1 MRNED
6 DEIQILGSA
15 ETPLKKDSGKNRR
28 VWIAAWTAVF
38 ILACVCLFFFLPSQ
52 QASVADQQQPET
64 SSLAAQEGLETEQ
77 SEPGIHISSDL
88 VNDVPLTIYSLH
100 QLQADLQINLP
111 DTADHSIVL
120 AIPAADVRKDNQE
133 IVGDFVVQGKE
144 LSFGKRKAGYCSII
158 QGKIE
163 IGISTDDQ
171 KKEECISQQDS
182 FFRQYSLIFNGNTQK
197 NILKGK
203 SFRRALVVHEGKT
216 CIVISKQRES
226 LYDFTEAL
234 ADLGFQDA
242 LYLVGGNSLGFYRD
256 KTGSLHFI
264 GKTEKENYPNRNYIV
279 FRK

>member
-52 QASVADQQQPET
+52 QTSVADQQQPEA
-64 SSLAAQEGLETEQ
+64 SSLATQEGLETEQ

-171 KKEECISQQDS
+171 EKEESISQQGS
-182 FFRQYSLIFNGNTQK
+182 FFRQYSLVFNGNTQK

-203 SFRRALVVHEGKT
+203 AFRRALVVHEGKT
-216 CIVISKQRES
+216 YVVISKQRES

>member
-1 MRNED
+1 MPTNSS
-6 DEIQILGSA
+6 L
-15 ETPLKKDSGKNRR
+15 
-28 VWIAAWTAVF
+28 
-38 ILACVCLFFFLPSQ
+38 
-52 QASVADQQQPET
+52 PET

-171 KKEECISQQDS
+171 KKEECISQQGS

>member
-15 ETPLKKDSGKNRR
+15 ETPQKKDSGKNRR
-28 VWIAAWTAVF
+28 IRMAVWMVAF
-38 ILACVCLFFFLPSQ
+38 ILACVCLIIFIYLRQ
-52 QASVADQQQPET
+52 QSASDQLQSET
-64 SSLAAQEGLETEQ
+64 FSSAIRDEAETA
-77 SEPGIHISSDL
+77 SNEPGIHISSDL

-100 QLQADLQINLP
+100 QLQADLQINFP

-171 KKEECISQQDS
+171 EKEESISQQGS
-182 FFRQYSLIFNGNTQK
+182 FFRQYSLVFNGNTQK
-197 NILKGK
+197 TILKGK
-203 SFRRALVVHEGKT
+203 AFRRALVVHEGKT
-216 CIVISKQRES
+216 YVVISKQRES